1 MKYLLD
7 THIILWAALDVRKL
21 SRKAK
26 KILEDP
32 DNILYFSPVSL
43 WEISIKHAKHPDQ
56 MPMTSER
63 AKELALKMGLVE
75 LPVRSRHGVDIAN
88 LPERVDYMKVLPPE
102 VFAVFARLREKRKEL
117 AQQAAVPPFTV
128 ATDAQ
133 LAEIAK
139 IKEPSLAKLGAIEG
153 IGEARLKSYGDA
165 FLSVLAESAS

>member
-75 LPVRSRHGVDIAN
+75 LPVRSRHGVDISN
-88 LPERVDYMKVLPPE
+88 LPEIHSDPFDRMLITQARSDGLLLISHDDKV
-102 VFAVFARLREKRKEL
+102 
-117 AQQAAVPPFTV
+117 V
-128 ATDAQ
+128 AY
-133 LAEIAK
+133 
-139 IKEPSLAKLGAIEG
+139 GAG
-153 IGEARLKSYGDA
+153 VVK
-165 FLSVLAESAS
+165 V